1 METDTVGPEVEYF
14 YLNNERFETGSVVNS
29 NSLVIARVSDA
40 SGINISDAGI
50 GHKMSLTLDGARTF
64 ADVDSYFES
73 DPETPGAGVIAY
85 PLSDVAPGSH
95 SLELTVWGQR
105 QQQLEGEDRL
115 PGCSGF
121 RSGDL

>member
-1 METDTVGPEVEYF
+1 MGRPRKEANGETEKFYVYGIEPEVETDTVGPEVEYF

-85 PLSDVAPGSH
+85 PL
-95 SLELTVWGQR
+95 L
-105 QQQLEGEDRL
+105 
-115 PGCSGF
+115 GC
-121 RSGDL
+121 RSRKPLA